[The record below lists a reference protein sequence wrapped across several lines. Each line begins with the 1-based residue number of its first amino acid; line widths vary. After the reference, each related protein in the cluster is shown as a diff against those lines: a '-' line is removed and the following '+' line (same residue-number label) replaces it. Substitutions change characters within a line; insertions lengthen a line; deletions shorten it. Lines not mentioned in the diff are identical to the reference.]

1 MKNLF
6 IKRVFRR
13 KIRGVFW
20 RIFSIFLDGGMSQ
33 ILSGNPENSFS
44 RYENNVKF

>member
-20 RIFSIFLDGGMSQ
+20 RIFSIFLDGGYEP
-33 ILSGNPENSFS
+33 NPEWQPG
-44 RYENNVKF
+44 K

>member
-13 KIRGVFW
+13 KNRGYFGGY
-20 RIFSIFLDGGMSQ
+20 FYFLDGGYGP
-33 ILSGNPENSFS
+33 IPEWQPCKWSSAFA
-44 RYENNVKF
+44 KIAK